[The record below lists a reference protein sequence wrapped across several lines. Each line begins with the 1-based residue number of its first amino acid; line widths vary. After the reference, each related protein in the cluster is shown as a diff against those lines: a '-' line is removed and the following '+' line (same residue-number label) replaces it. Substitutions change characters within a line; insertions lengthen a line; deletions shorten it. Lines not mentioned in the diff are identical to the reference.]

1 MYQYEDHKSYIFSD
15 NGQRDFLKV
24 RDCAN
29 DLLDKAGAFMLT
41 CAWAYLN
48 GGDSWEHMACVDRM
62 VELGEIV
69 EITKSGVAG
78 QHRVFIR
85 NT

>member
-1 MYQYEDHKSYIFSD
+1 MYKYEENKSYIFTD
-15 NGQRDFLKV
+15 DGQRAFLKV

-41 CAWAYLN
+41 CAWAYLG
-48 GGDSWEHMACVDRM
+48 GGDSWHHIACVDRM

-69 EITKSGVAG
+69 EITQPGVAG
-78 QHRVFIR
+78 QNRVFVR
-85 NT
+85 TN